1 MPAQAEWAVAVLI
14 PDPRTKLIGID
25 GCPDGWVAAVR
36 DGDGVSFEIVRA
48 FPAILERI
56 RGASAIVVVDVPIG
70 LPEGG
75 PRACDL
81 AARAL
86 LGPRR
91 SSVFPAPCRDTL
103 SATSFEDACAR
114 ETRAR
119 GKRVTKQTF
128 AILDKIREVDRCLDP
143 DAQEFVREAHPEVT
157 FALLS
162 GRQTGLAHPKKS
174 PEGRELRQRILR
186 EALGVECDVH
196 RARER
201 LGRARVGIDDL
212 LDALACLAT
221 AERIQKGRAV
231 TLPQGKVER
240 DARGLRMEIV
250 A

>member
-1 MPAQAEWAVAVLI
+1 MPAQEEWAVAVLI

-25 GCPDGWVAAVR
+25 GCHDGWVAAVR
-36 DGDGVSFEIVRA
+36 DGDGVSFEIVRP
-48 FPAILERI
+48 FSVILERI

-81 AARAL
+81 AAREL

-103 SATSFEDACAR
+103 SAASFEDACTR

-119 GKRVTKQTF
+119 GKRVTKQTY
-128 AILDKIREVDRCLDP
+128 AILEKIREVDCCLDP
-143 DAQEFVREAHPEVT
+143 DAQESVREAHPEVT
-157 FALLS
+157 FAFLS
-162 GRQTGLAHPKKS
+162 GQETGLAHPKKS
-174 PEGRELRQRILR
+174 LEGKELRQRILR
-186 EALGVECDVH
+186 EALGIPFDV
-196 RARER
+196 RGARER
-201 LGRARVGIDDL
+201 LGRERVGIDDL

-221 AERIQKGRAV
+221 AERIQRGRAV
-231 TLPQGKVER
+231 TLPKGKVER
-240 DARGLRMEIV
+240 DGRGLRMEIV